1 MEGGP
6 GTLVLSPKARS
17 SPRALKENS
26 KLNQMKEFVRSSVR
40 GASTPF
46 FSPLFSL
53 IVCLSPPPPPAAP
66 LSPCAA
72 MPVTADFA
80 GRCSCCNNPWSRP
93 SEGDLGYFAPAC
105 NACVA
110 DDAGVPGLDP
120 ANMDTSVSPG
130 SNFFRHSNG
139 VWMDSNPIPGEY
151 PSWNTFT
158 ALHDKNLS
166 RLKDMLET
174 LPIPEKG
181 SDAKSAAEKVA
192 AFWGSAIDEES
203 IEALGAQPLAPVLA
217 VCDRA
222 ESDRTAAVAKL
233 QVRRV

>member
-1 MEGGP
+1 
-6 GTLVLSPKARS
+6 
-17 SPRALKENS
+17 
-26 KLNQMKEFVRSSVR
+26 
-40 GASTPF
+40 
-46 FSPLFSL
+46 
-53 IVCLSPPPPPAAP
+53 
-66 LSPCAA
+66 
-72 MPVTADFA
+72 
-80 GRCSCCNNPWSRP
+80 
-93 SEGDLGYFAPAC
+93 
-105 NACVA
+105 
-110 DDAGVPGLDP
+110 
-120 ANMDTSVSPG
+120 MDTSVSPG

-233 QVRRV
+233 QSEFGINVFFACDEGPDDKDSQWTLLQICQGGLGLPDRDYYFDEDKVSCHCTPGATSAHAQ